1 MPVGLKVE
9 TVADDAGPLERD
21 AELSTIDRLLDQA
34 SAGAGRLLVIE
45 GPSGIGRSRLLEET
59 VRRAHGAGMDV
70 LTARAGELETGY
82 PFEVALRLFEP
93 RVAKGAAEILDG
105 RAVLAA
111 PLLATTTVE
120 PGASFTNETELVRGL
135 YWCVANVCRRRA
147 VVLVVDDCHW
157 ADEPSLRFLNYL
169 ARRLDDLPL
178 LVVLAVRTGDPTA
191 RGDLIE
197 RLVHASGSVRLRPR
211 ELSRHATRHLLRQGA
226 DGPISDEFAE
236 ACWTMAKGNPL
247 LVGALVHGLRE
258 ELVRPEETDAAAL
271 TELARQDVEHV
282 VARRLRRL
290 GAPARRLA
298 LACSVLGDDHPIATG
313 VRLAQLGSDA
323 GVVAAARL
331 AEAQILSSAGST
343 TFEHSI
349 VRSAV
354 YAQLDAAE
362 RRAIHLLAARLQY
375 DAGWDPG
382 VVAAHVLKAEIPDEP
397 WAVEA
402 LRAGAR
408 VVFRRSSPELAVGY
422 LRRALELGSAR
433 ETEAGLLLEL
443 GIAEAASGRPTSL
456 ERFERALPILKEP
469 ADQATALHALGQT
482 LYRRGRHQEAIDAF
496 RRGASLFVD
505 VDADSALMFEAEV
518 ECAAIILNGYG
529 VSRLSAS
536 VRQAARRAPVTAAD
550 RVALAVSAFCSSLSG
565 PDLVAA
571 GRLAERAL
579 GDGAL
584 LREQTAEG
592 MAVKLAILALAF
604 SGRSADAVRE
614 AGLLLEDARERGVAV
629 AFAEGSMVRAVAHFV
644 QGHIS
649 EAMADAQAAI
659 DGEVNRDWHMAG
671 VVPRSIR
678 VACLVERGELV
689 EAAAEARGAEAEL
702 IGCPGHDAWLSWAR
716 GRVLFAEGDT
726 GGALDSFRLAGRLA
740 QDADITNPEMIPWRT
755 DAALAAFRTGDTE
768 GGLRWLDDEERAGL
782 AIQLPGTSV
791 RVARVRALAC
801 PPGERIRSLEAAIP
815 GLEPPG
821 LELELARGLVDL
833 AVARRQVGDRAASR
847 DGLRRAVH
855 LAHTLGATALERR
868 ARDELLASGARP
880 RRAALVGI
888 NSLTPSE
895 ARIARLAAE
904 GTGNRAIADLLFLTK
919 GTVAWHL
926 GRVYRKLGISSRE
939 ELRTRLDVEPG

>member
-21 AELSTIDRLLDQA
+21 AELRTIDRLLDQG
-34 SAGAGRLLVIE
+34 STSAGRLLVIE

-59 VRRAHGAGMDV
+59 IRRAHSAGMDV
-70 LTARAGELETGY
+70 LAARAGELETGY
-82 PFEVALRLFEP
+82 PFEVALRLLEP
-93 RVAKGAAEILDG
+93 RVAKDAADILDG
-105 RAVLAA
+105 RAALAA
-111 PLLATTTVE
+111 PLLAPATIE
-120 PGASFTNETELVRGL
+120 SGASVTNETELVRGL
-135 YWCVANVCRRRA
+135 YWCVVNICRRRA
-147 VVLVVDDCHW
+147 AVLVVDDCHW

-169 ARRLDDLPL
+169 VRRLDDLPL

-197 RLVHASGSVRLRPR
+197 RLVHASGSVRLRLR
-211 ELSRHATRHLLRQGA
+211 ELSPDATRYLLRQGA
-226 DGPISDEFAE
+226 DRPISDEFAE

-247 LVGALVHGLRE
+247 LVGALVHALRE
-258 ELVRPEETDAAAL
+258 ELVPEEPDAAAL

-290 GAPARRLA
+290 GALARRLA

-313 VRLAQLGSDA
+313 VTLAQLGSDA

-343 TFEHSI
+343 TFEHPI

-362 RRAIHLLAARLQY
+362 RRAIHLRAARLQY
-375 DAGWDPG
+375 DAGWDPS
-382 VVAAHVLKAEIPDEP
+382 VVAAHLLKGEIPDEP

-408 VVFRRSSPELAVGY
+408 VVSRRGSPELAVGY
-422 LRRALELGSAR
+422 LQRALELASAR

-443 GIAEAASGRPTSL
+443 GIAEAASGRSTSL

-505 VDADSALMFEAEV
+505 LDDDSALMFEAEL

-529 VSRLSAS
+529 LSRLSAS
-536 VRQAARRAPVTAAD
+536 VRESARRAPVTAAD

-571 GRLAERAL
+571 GRLAEQAL

-629 AFAEGSMVRAVAHFV
+629 AFAEGSMVRAVAHFAL
-644 QGHIS
+644 GHIS

-659 DGEVNRDWHMAG
+659 DGEVTRDWHMAG

-678 VACLVERGELV
+678 VVCLLERGELV

-702 IGCPGHDAWLSWAR
+702 IGCSGHDAWLSWAR

-740 QDADITNPEMIPWRT
+740 EDADITNPEMIPWRT
-755 DAALAAFRTGDTE
+755 DAALAAFRAGDAE
-768 GGLRWLDDEERAGL
+768 SGLRWLDDEERGGQ
-782 AIQLPGTSV
+782 AIQLPGTSA

-801 PPGERIRSLEAAIP
+801 PPRERIRSLEAAIS
-815 GLEPPG
+815 GLELPG

-833 AVARRQVGDRAASR
+833 AVARRQVGDRTASR

-855 LAHTLGATALERR
+855 LAHALGATALERR

-904 GTGNRAIADLLFLTK
+904 GTSNRAIADMLFLTK

-939 ELRTRLDVEPG
+939 ELRTRLDVELG